1 MGVYRHFLFGI
12 DGSAASLQAL
22 QVGLRLADPATRL
35 TAVSVAPPYE
45 GDLGLLG
52 IGDVA
57 AKLRQP
63 CEAALTRAQELAAVA
78 GVELRSICA
87 LGEPYQ
93 RLVELADS
101 EACDLLV
108 IGARG
113 MTAWEKMLLGR
124 VARRVIGLSSQDVLV
139 VPEQA
144 HYGWQQLLLATDL
157 APASRAAENR
167 ALELAEAY
175 NSGLTILSVL
185 EAPPYL
191 FGEAGTVGC
200 KLPPERTQA
209 LAAVQE
215 AATTAGIR
223 AEVLTAAGDA
233 AALICRLAREKQAGM
248 IIIGSHGRSGLK
260 RLLLGST
267 AEKVIGQAPCPVLVV
282 KPGQF

>member
-1 MGVYRHFLFGI
+1 MGVYRHLLFGI

-35 TAVSVAPPYE
+35 TVVSVAPPYE

-57 AKLRQP
+57 AKLQQP
-63 CEAALTRAQELAAVA
+63 CEAALTRAQELAAIA
-78 GVELRSICA
+78 GVEVRTICA

-93 RLVELADS
+93 RLVELADR
-101 EACDLLV
+101 EACDLIV

-124 VARRVIGLSSQDVLV
+124 VARRVIGLSRQDVLV
-139 VPEQA
+139 VPQA
-144 HYGWQQLLLATDL
+144 VQASWQRLLLATDL

-185 EAPPYL
+185 EVPSYL
-191 FGEAGTVGC
+191 SGEAGTVGC
-200 KLPPERTQA
+200 KLPPERSQA

-215 AATTAGIR
+215 AATTAGIQ
-223 AEVLTAAGDA
+223 AEVLTAIGDA
-233 AALICRLAREKQAGM
+233 ASLICQAARDQNAGV
-248 IIIGSHGRSGLK
+248 IIVGSHGRSGLR

-282 KPGQF
+282 KALAT